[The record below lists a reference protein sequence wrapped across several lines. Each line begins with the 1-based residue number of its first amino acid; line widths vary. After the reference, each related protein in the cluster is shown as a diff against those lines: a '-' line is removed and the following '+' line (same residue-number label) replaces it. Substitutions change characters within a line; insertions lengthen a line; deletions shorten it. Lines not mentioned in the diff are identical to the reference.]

1 MGCLLGQTRNEPSL
15 ASDGNRKA
23 AISAAIHWWLC
34 WKMTYSVSK
43 LFMVLRRC
51 QSLVNLYPCFL
62 FGIHFIVTWV
72 HIAKKKGFYFS
83 GRVLEFGITVSQS
96 VFISVVLFLSRQ
108 MSDLL
113 VSYYE
118 KLYNTF
124 QLTKTTPSLNQSV
137 SKVLCRLVLTVS
149 QDVCRLAL
157 VLMAVRYLEHI
168 NCILCIKTSLH
179 AYGQQNSLFLNNSL
193 AVNAS
198 CWFWPR
204 KSSRGRN

>member
-15 ASDGNRKA
+15 ASDSNRKA
-23 AISAAIHWWLC
+23 VISAAIHWWLC

-62 FGIHFIVTWV
+62 FGIHFVVTWV
-72 HIAKKKGFYFS
+72 HIARKKGFYFS

-118 KLYNTF
+118 NCTIHSNSQKL
-124 QLTKTTPSLNQSV
+124 PPV
-137 SKVLCRLVLTVS
+137 W
-149 QDVCRLAL
+149 
-157 VLMAVRYLEHI
+157 I
-168 NCILCIKTSLH
+168 
-179 AYGQQNSLFLNNSL
+179 SLFPKCCADLYWQCPRMC
-193 AVNAS
+193 ADW
-198 CWFWPR
+198 CWCWWLFVI
-204 KSSRGRN
+204 